1 MNKIIRGKE
10 VHRRVISQGH
20 SLMVTIPPA
29 IIEELSIRRGDPVE
43 IGTDDGRMIVRKV
56 RRTRDS
62 AQPGGDI
69 CQH

>member
-1 MNKIIRGKE
+1 MKKIIRGKE

-29 IIEELSIRRGDPVE
+29 VIEELSIRRGDPIE
-43 IGTDDGRMIVRKV
+43 IGTDGGRMIVEKV
-56 RRTRDS
+56 RRSRDPV
-62 AQPGGDI
+62 QPGDDI